1 MTSISLN
8 NEFIVF
14 TDKILSIKRNG
25 SNIIFKLIGDII
37 ETYECNSQGEAEF
50 FMKEIVRKLDFKLC

>member
-1 MTSISLN
+1 MTSIALN

-25 SNIIFKLIGDII
+25 SNLIFKMIGDIT
-37 ETYECNSQGEAEF
+37 ETYDCKSEEEAKIF
-50 FMKEIVRKLDFKLC
+50 AREIVRKLEFRLC